1 LGELLIVTL
10 YGFPVEALP
19 LISMAGTLVDPP
31 ATMVNSTG
39 DTVVSM
45 LLGRFLAKK

>member
-1 LGELLIVTL
+1 MV
-10 YGFPVEALP
+10 
-19 LISMAGTLVDPP
+19 GTLVDPP

-45 LLGRFLAKK
+45 LLSRILGGKKGLSPPKNP